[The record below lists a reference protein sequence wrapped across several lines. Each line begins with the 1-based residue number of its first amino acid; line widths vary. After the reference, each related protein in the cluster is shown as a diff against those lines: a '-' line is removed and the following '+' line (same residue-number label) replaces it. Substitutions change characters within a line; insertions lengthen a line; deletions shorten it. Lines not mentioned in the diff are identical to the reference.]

1 MKRLNVVVLSLIA
14 VTLLLPLVMTLW
26 GSFID
31 ASGVL
36 QLPPKLSAHYTL
48 QNYVKVMQNIQV
60 RWLVNTALLTVMGV
74 ALSLTV
80 SVVTGFGLYL
90 QSNKMIIALLI
101 ISTVI
106 PRYAIT
112 IPQFLI
118 IRYMGLANTLIACA
132 LPLIVTPLHILLAR
146 TFFENFP
153 KSVIDAAQID
163 GLSRFGALFR
173 IILPESKHLLIALGV
188 LKAVELW
195 GDFLWQYIVL
205 SKATKKTFYLGAVSW
220 IQQAGG
226 DSVFRVNPIGMSL
239 TVSVLLV
246 IPFIIIFSAGS
257 RYFMYQLGGVE

>member
-1 MKRLNVVVLSLIA
+1 MVIALALLTPLI
-14 VTLLLPLVMTLW
+14 MTVW

-36 QLPPKLSAHYTL
+36 QIPPKLSAHYTL
-48 QNYVKVMQNIQV
+48 QNYQKIVTQLKPI
-60 RWLVNTALLTVMGV
+60 WFVNTIILTIVGV
-74 ALSLTV
+74 GLSLLV
-80 SVVTGFGLYL
+80 SVLAGFGLYL
-90 QSNKMIIALLI
+90 QNNKAVIAMLI

-118 IRYMGLANTLIACA
+118 IRYMGLTNTLLACV
-132 LPLIVTPLHILLAR
+132 LPLLVTPMHILLAR
-146 TFFENFP
+146 TFFEQFP

-188 LKAVELW
+188 LKSVELW
-195 GDFLWQYIVL
+195 GDYLWQYIVL
-205 SKATKKTFYLGAVSW
+205 REEGKKTFYLGAVSW

-226 DSVFRVNPIGMSL
+226 DSALRINPVGISL
-239 TVSVLLV
+239 AVSVLLM
-246 IPFIIIFSAGS
+246 IPFIMIFSAGS